1 MNFSIHSKGISSS
14 AALLEYASLCL
25 RTAVS
30 RYRNA
35 VHEVRVRLSDENGP
49 RGGMDKRCQV
59 QVNLRGRQPLRI
71 TQDSDDIYQ
80 AVALAARRTDRL
92 LGRSVNR
99 RRRFPE

>member
-1 MNFSIHSKGISSS
+1 MNLSIHSKGISRSV
-14 AALLEYASLCL
+14 ALLEYAKLCV
-25 RTAVS
+25 RMAVS
-30 RYRNA
+30 RYRSA

-92 LGRSVNR
+92 IGRTVNR
-99 RRRFPE
+99 RRLHG